1 MSEAIK
7 KTKRQTARIKRTRAH
22 VHATADRPK
31 LLVTRSNRYIYA
43 QVIDTTGKVLA
54 AASSLKMGVGNSA
67 VAAKVGETVATK
79 AVAAGV
85 TKVAFDRSGN
95 SYHGNIKALADAA
108 REHGLPVVRHVVR
121 PDVVLG
127 PLGEPGVL
135 VRGVVRDE
143 IDPELDAVRTRLG
156 DEGVV
161 VGERAVVGVDL
172 AVVRDVVAPVDVR
185 ARVDRAQPERVDSER
200 REVREMRPHAAE
212 RAEVELIDGQ
222 LIVQL
227 SPDDTSA
234 CRSPPR

>member
-108 REHGLPVVRHVVR
+108 REHGL
-121 PDVVLG
+121 
-127 PLGEPGVL
+127 
-135 VRGVVRDE
+135 
-143 IDPELDAVRTRLG
+143 
-156 DEGVV
+156 
-161 VGERAVVGVDL
+161 
-172 AVVRDVVAPVDVR
+172 
-185 ARVDRAQPERVDSER
+185 SF
-200 REVREMRPHAAE
+200 
-212 RAEVELIDGQ
+212 
-222 LIVQL
+222 
-227 SPDDTSA
+227 
-234 CRSPPR
+234 